1 MSKAVTDERL
11 AAAHRALRDGGDV
24 QFDLRPQAG
33 PTPPPEWLKKLGE
46 WFQSVLEPVGRFFRW
61 ISSMMPDAP
70 YARIILWGMIGALAV
85 LIVWMIVNRFRDGA
99 WRLPRFRRARVLAS
113 SGDGEEPLDWA
124 PAAAPAQR
132 WLDQADQLAA
142 EGRFAEAVH
151 HILLR
156 SVEDIARRRPR
167 LLRPALTSRDIAR
180 SSDIPPAPRGLFAD
194 LAAVVERSLF
204 GGDAV
209 DANDW
214 QRCRTAYAEFA
225 LPKAWQ
231 G

>member
-1 MSKAVTDERL
+1 MLKAVTDERL
-11 AAAHRALRDGGDV
+11 VAAHRSLRDGGDV
-24 QFDLRPQAG
+24 QFDLTPAPG
-33 PTPPPEWLKKLGE
+33 PTPPPEWLKALGE
-46 WFQSVLEPVGRFFRW
+46 WFKSVLEPIGQFFGW
-61 ISSMMPDAP
+61 ISGMMPDAP
-70 YARIILWGMIGALAV
+70 YARIILWMMIAALAV
-85 LIVWMIVNRFRDGA
+85 VIAWMIVNRVRDGA
-99 WRLPRFRRARVLAS
+99 WRLPRWQRSRVLETAT
-113 SGDGEEPLDWA
+113 DGEEPLDWT

-156 SVEDIARRRPR
+156 SIEDIARRRPR

-204 GGDAV
+204 GGAAV
-209 DANDW
+209 DAGDW